1 MQELLPEGYVLAGY
15 NSSNVPKVAPAAG
28 TAGLLEFVWFPL
40 PTEPKSFTYSIQ
52 GNGPLDLF
60 AFYGVTEYR
69 TRSAP
74 GGWLTDVTTVHATDG
89 DGLFDT
95 DGDGIEDLLEGN
107 VDTDNDG
114 APDYDDSDSDN
125 DGIPDAVEG
134 PYDTDGDGLRNT
146 VDPDSDG
153 DGLPDA
159 VEGTNDT
166 DNDGAPDY
174 LDEDSDND
182 NIPDGEDDDS
192 PKEPKA
198 MPLASW
204 LAALALL
211 LAALWVLRRQL
222 KAQREVQS

>member
-1 MQELLPEGYVLAGY
+1 
-15 NSSNVPKVAPAAG
+15 VAPSAG
-28 TAGLLEFVWFPL
+28 ASGLLEFVWFPL
-40 PTEPKSFTYSIQ
+40 PSGPTSFTYSIQ

-60 AFYGVTEYR
+60 AFYGITEYR
-69 TRSAP
+69 TRTAL
-74 GGWLTDVTTVHATDG
+74 GGWQTDVITAHATDG
-89 DGLFDT
+89 DGIFDT
-95 DGDGIEDLLEGN
+95 DGDGIEDLIEGN
-107 VDTDNDG
+107 VDTDSDG
-114 APDYDDSDSDN
+114 DPDYQDLDSDN
-125 DGIPDAVEG
+125 DGIPDEVEG
-134 PYDTDGDGLRNT
+134 PFDTDNDGLMNT

-153 DGLPDA
+153 DGIPDA

-174 LDEDSDND
+174 LDQDSDND

-211 LAALWVLRRQL
+211 VAALWALRRQP
-222 KAQREVQS
+222 KTEREAQS